1 MHPRRWL
8 SAVMVMLALLLAAA
22 PPAAALEL
30 PVLTG
35 RVVDQAGILDASTR
49 TALTAKFAELEA
61 RTTDQLVVATVRS
74 LEGTSVED
82 YANRLFRDWK
92 LGQKDKNNGVLLL
105 VAPNERKVRIEVGY
119 GLEGTLTDARARLVL
134 DSFILPRFRERDFP
148 GGIVRGAEEII
159 QILTRTEQGGSE
171 ARPLAGEWHDNGGS
185 VAPPSALARFWSSVL
200 DILSY
205 PLVGLAYVLMALPF
219 IFFVGIVIYIPI
231 SLAVTFAIWMGW
243 LPKRKKRGKDSGRSS
258 WIDVFDTS
266 SSGSSSSSSSSWSSA
281 SSSDSFSGGGGSS
294 GGGGASGSW

>member
-1 MHPRRWL
+1 
-8 SAVMVMLALLLAAA
+8 MVMRIASVVALVASLLVGAVL
-22 PPAAALEL
+22 PAAALDF
-30 PVLTG
+30 PALTG

-49 TALTAKFAELEA
+49 TALTAKLAALEA
-61 RTTDQLVVATVRS
+61 KTTDQLVVATVRS

-82 YANRLFRDWK
+82 YANRLFREWK

-134 DSFILPRFRERDFP
+134 ESFVLPRFRDRDFP
-148 GGIVRGAEEII
+148 GGIVRGADEII
-159 QILTRTEQGGSE
+159 QILTRTEQGTSE
-171 ARPLAGEWHDNGGS
+171 TRSLAGEWHDNGGS
-185 VAPPSALARFWSSVL
+185 AAPPTALQRFWSGVL
-200 DILSY
+200 NILSY
-205 PLVGLAYVLMALPF
+205 PLVGLIYVLMALPF
-219 IFFVGIVIYIPI
+219 LFFIAIVIYIPI

-243 LPKRKKRGKDSGRSS
+243 LPKRKKRGKNSGRSS
-258 WIDVFDTS
+258 WIDAFDSS
-266 SSGSSSSSSSSWSSA
+266 SSGSSSSSSSSWSSS